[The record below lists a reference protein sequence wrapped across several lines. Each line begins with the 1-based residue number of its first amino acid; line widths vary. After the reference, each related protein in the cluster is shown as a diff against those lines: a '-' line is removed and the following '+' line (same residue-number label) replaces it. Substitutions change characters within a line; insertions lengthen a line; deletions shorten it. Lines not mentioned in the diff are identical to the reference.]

1 MAINE
6 TEQMGWATSYY
17 YISYDPA
24 QFLSIVVADTP
35 KHTFVIAPWQLPFTI
50 SGFCQFAILDSLRL
64 ARGT

>member
-35 KHTFVIAPWQLPFTI
+35 KHTFVIAP
-50 SGFCQFAILDSLRL
+50 
-64 ARGT
+64 